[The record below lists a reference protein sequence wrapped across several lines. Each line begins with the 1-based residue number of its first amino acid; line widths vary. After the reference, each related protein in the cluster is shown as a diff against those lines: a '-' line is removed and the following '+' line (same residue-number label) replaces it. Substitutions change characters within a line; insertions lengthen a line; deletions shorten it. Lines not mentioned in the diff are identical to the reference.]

1 MEVRLEKVI
10 SVVSPDLMAKMLDF
24 KLKMAAFSA
33 GYASLEEWNPGLPPT
48 WGAFPQ
54 APFPI
59 SEVYH
64 GDAATFAY
72 SHHQA
77 INKLK
82 GQYVASWSA
91 SRLEED
97 VPGQEVHYALSRD
110 GKQWSEYKVLVAT
123 DPASDI
129 IRNNAGMCAA
139 GGKLYD
145 FVGVAGGTRPATDP
159 SLTSFVTDTI
169 RLDVYCTEDGA
180 TWTER
185 QGIAENIYLF
195 EGPRR
200 LQNGGHLCGGNAFIG
215 EQNPLA
221 LLWKPGQD
229 LATPPQVVRIPRSDP
244 RIRPIQGTW
253 YQTADGR
260 IWMYFRDVGFSTR
273 LALSWSDDGGQTWSD
288 LALSDMPNT
297 MSRASAGRL
306 SDGRFYII
314 GNNYD
319 RMLDRT
325 HLQIA
330 LSDDGYT
337 FDRMVTL
344 VEGKTHRRVD
354 GVHKEDGWH
363 YPNSLVDGDKLLV
376 IFSVNK
382 EDIRVGMLDTTNV

>member
-1 MEVRLEKVI
+1 
-10 SVVSPDLMAKMLDF
+10 
-24 KLKMAAFSA
+24 
-33 GYASLEEWNPGLPPT
+33 
-48 WGAFPQ
+48 
-54 APFPI
+54 
-59 SEVYH
+59 
-64 GDAATFAY
+64 
-72 SHHQA
+72 
-77 INKLK
+77 
-82 GQYVASWSA
+82 
-91 SRLEED
+91 
-97 VPGQEVHYALSRD
+97 
-110 GKQWSEYKVLVAT
+110 
-123 DPASDI
+123 
-129 IRNNAGMCAA
+129 
-139 GGKLYD
+139 
-145 FVGVAGGTRPATDP
+145 
-159 SLTSFVTDTI
+159 TDTI